1 MFTSKG
7 IITFVIILLIGILV
21 TVAFIGFEYLKYR
34 FKARKDYKRQLKV
47 KEKCAQLAEMVKD
60 VLK

>member
-7 IITFVIILLIGILV
+7 IIAFVIILLIGILV
-21 TVAFIGFEYLKYR
+21 TVAFIGFEYLKYG

>member
-34 FKARKDYKRQLKV
+34 LKARKDYKRQLKV